1 MHDKHTEG
9 KAMVTVNNFDT
20 RPLEQWTPRDYYTA
34 LGAPAICEALNI
46 TPNNLR
52 IMCSRGRM
60 SLERITI
67 LQNIVLQDEQK
78 YRRALASINTGI
90 TYRGPTKPN
99 TTNSE
104 SAE

>member
-1 MHDKHTEG
+1 M
-9 KAMVTVNNFDT
+9 ATVKNFDT

-34 LGAPAICEALNI
+34 MGAQAICEALNI

-52 IMCSRGRM
+52 IMCSRKRM

-78 YRRALASINTGI
+78 YRQALASINTGI
-90 TYRGPTKPN
+90 TYRGPARPKSQP
-99 TTNSE
+99 TNSE
-104 SAE
+104 NAE

>member
-1 MHDKHTEG
+1 M
-9 KAMVTVNNFDT
+9 ATVKNFDT

-60 SLERITI
+60 SLERITV

-78 YRRALASINTGI
+78 YRPALASINTGI
-90 TYRGPTKPN
+90 AYRGPARPKSQP
-99 TTNSE
+99 TNSE
-104 SAE
+104 NAA

>member
-1 MHDKHTEG
+1 MT
-9 KAMVTVNNFDT
+9 TVNNFDI
-20 RPLEQWTPRDYYTA
+20 RPLEQWTPRDYYIA
-34 LGAPAICEALNI
+34 LGPRAICEALRI

-60 SLERITI
+60 SLERVTV
-67 LQNIVLQDEQK
+67 LQDIVLQDEMK

-90 TYRGPTKPN
+90 TYRGPAKPN

-104 SAE
+104 TAE